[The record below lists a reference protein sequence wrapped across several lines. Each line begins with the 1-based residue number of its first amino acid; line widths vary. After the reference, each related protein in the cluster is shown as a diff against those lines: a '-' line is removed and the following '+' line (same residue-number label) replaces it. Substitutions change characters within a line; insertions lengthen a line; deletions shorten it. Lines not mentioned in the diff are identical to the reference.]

1 MIFND
6 YMTKT
11 KAVLAV
17 AGFATAMTLPS
28 LVQAAS
34 YPERPVTIVVPF
46 PAGGTPDIIA
56 RVLGEKAGAD
66 LGQAVIVE
74 NRGGAGG
81 NIGMQYVSRAAADG
95 YTLAMCA
102 YSCAVAPSLYK
113 PAPYDISAQF
123 EPVVMVGTVPSVLVV
138 NPKTPAKNLQ
148 EFIAYAKA
156 NPNKLNAAS
165 SGIGG
170 SAHLALEMLKRE
182 AGVEIE
188 HIPYKG
194 AGQVAGDLLSGQV
207 DMYFDNLPASLPH
220 IKSGSL
226 RALAVASKDR
236 SETIGDVPT
245 FVESGLPKMLVT
257 PWFGILTPKGT
268 PPESVQR
275 LNAAFNK
282 ALTDPAVQ
290 KRLTDLGVDLVG
302 GSTQVLAD
310 FLSNET
316 RSLATLIE
324 QNNIS
329 AN

>member
-1 MIFND
+1 MAFD
-6 YMTKT
+6 YCMTKT
-11 KAVLAV
+11 RTILAF
-17 AGFATAMTLPS
+17 AGLAATMGLPS
-28 LVQAAS
+28 LAQAAP
-34 YPERPVTIVVPF
+34 YPERAVTIVVPF

-66 LGQAVIVE
+66 LGQAIIVE

-81 NIGMQYVSRAAADG
+81 NIGMQYVSRAAPDG
-95 YTLAMCA
+95 YTVAMCA

-123 EPVVMVGTVPSVLVV
+123 SPVVMVGTVPSVLVV
-138 NPKTPAKNLQ
+138 NPKVPAKTVQ

-170 SAHLALEMLKRE
+170 SAHLALELLKRE
-182 AGVEIE
+182 ANVEIA

-226 RALAVASKDR
+226 RALAVASQERAPAIK
-236 SETIGDVPT
+236 DVPT
-245 FVESGLPKMLVT
+245 FAESGLPKMLVT
-257 PWFGILTPKGT
+257 PWFGILAPNGT

-275 LNAAFNK
+275 LNAAFNR
-282 ALTDPAVQ
+282 ALTDPDVV
-290 KRLTDLGVDLVG
+290 KRLNDLGVDLVG

-324 QNNIS
+324 QNHIS